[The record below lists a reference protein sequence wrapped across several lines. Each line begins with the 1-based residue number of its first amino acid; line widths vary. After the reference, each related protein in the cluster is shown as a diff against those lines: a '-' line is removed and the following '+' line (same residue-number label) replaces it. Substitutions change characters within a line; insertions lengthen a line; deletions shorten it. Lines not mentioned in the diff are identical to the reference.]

1 VKEIAMNKTRKYP
14 AADEKAIVLK
24 RYLVEKVPMSDLCDE
39 YGLQPSQIYRWQK
52 QLFENAAA
60 AFRRTNRRAEDAK
73 DRKIAALEEKLV
85 KKNEVV
91 AELMEEHVELKKEL
105 GEL

>member
-1 VKEIAMNKTRKYP
+1 MSKNRKYP
-14 AADEKAIVLK
+14 AAEEKALVLK

-39 YGLQPSQIYRWQK
+39 YDLQPSQIYRWQK
-52 QLFENAAA
+52 QLFENAAV
-60 AFRRTNRRAEDAK
+60 AFQRTNRRTEDAK
-73 DRKIAALEEKLV
+73 DRKIGALEEKLV

-91 AELMEEHVELKKEL
+91 AELLEDHVQLKKEL

>member
-1 VKEIAMNKTRKYP
+1 MNKTRKYP
-14 AADEKAIVLK
+14 AADEKALILK
-24 RYLVEKVPMSDLCDE
+24 RYLVEKVLLSDLCDE
-39 YGLQPSQIYRWQK
+39 YDLQPSQIYRWQK

-60 AFRRTNRRAEDAK
+60 AFQRTNKRAEDAK

-91 AELMEEHVELKKEL
+91 AELLEDHVQLKKEL

>member
-1 VKEIAMNKTRKYP
+1 MSKTRKYP
-14 AADEKAIVLK
+14 TAEEKALVLK

-39 YGLQPSQIYRWQK
+39 YALQPSQVYRWQK
-52 QLFENAAA
+52 QLFENAAG
-60 AFRRTNRRAEDAK
+60 AFRRTNQRTQQTK
-73 DRKIAALEEKLV
+73 DRKIAALQQKLA

-91 AELMEEHVELKKEL
+91 AELLEDHVQLKKEL

>member
-1 VKEIAMNKTRKYP
+1 MSQKRKYP
-14 AADEKAIVLK
+14 AAEEKALILK
-24 RYLVEKVPMSDLCDE
+24 RYLVEKVPISDLCDE

-52 QLFENAAA
+52 QLFENAAV
-60 AFRRTNRRAEDAK
+60 AFRRTNRRAEEGK
-73 DRKIAALEEKLV
+73 DHKIAALEEKLA

-91 AELMEEHVELKKEL
+91 AELMEDHVQLKKEL

>member
-1 VKEIAMNKTRKYP
+1 MKKPRRRFGTGQ
-14 AADEKAIVLK
+14 KATILK
-24 RYLVEKVPMSDLCDE
+24 RCLVEKVPMSDLCDE

-73 DRKIAALEEKLV
+73 DRKIDALEEKLV

-91 AELMEEHVELKKEL
+91 AELLEDHVQLKKEL

>member
-1 VKEIAMNKTRKYP
+1 MSEKRKYCT
-14 AADEKAIVLK
+14 ADEKALILK
-24 RYLVEKVPMSDLCDE
+24 RYLAEKVPLSDLCDE

-52 QLFENAAA
+52 QLFENAAV

-73 DRKIAALEEKLV
+73 DRKITTLEEKLV

-91 AELMEEHVELKKEL
+91 AELLEDHVQLKKEL

>member
-1 VKEIAMNKTRKYP
+1 MSKTRKYP
-14 AADEKAIVLK
+14 AADEEVIVLK

-60 AFRRTNRRAEDAK
+60 AFRRTNKRTGDAK

-91 AELMEEHVELKKEL
+91 AELLEDHVQLKKEL

>member
-1 VKEIAMNKTRKYP
+1 MNKTRKYP
-14 AADEKAIVLK
+14 AADEMAIVLK

-60 AFRRTNRRAEDAK
+60 AFRRTNKRTEDAK
-73 DRKIAALEEKLV
+73 DRKIAALEDKLV

-91 AELMEEHVELKKEL
+91 AELLEDHVQLKKEL

>member
-1 VKEIAMNKTRKYP
+1 MKKPRKYP
-14 AADEKAIVLK
+14 AADEKALILK
-24 RYLVEKVPMSDLCDE
+24 RYLVEKVPMSDLCDQ
-39 YGLQPSQIYRWQK
+39 YDLQPSQIYRWQK

-60 AFRRTNRRAEDAK
+60 AFRRTNRRAEDSK
-73 DRKIAALEEKLV
+73 DRKIATLEEKLA

-91 AELMEEHVELKKEL
+91 AELLEDHVQLKKEL

>member
-1 VKEIAMNKTRKYP
+1 MSKKRKCP
-14 AADEKAIVLK
+14 TAEEKALVLK

-39 YGLQPSQIYRWQK
+39 YGLQPSQIYHWQK
-52 QLFENAAA
+52 QVFENAQVL
-60 AFRRTNRRAEDAK
+60 FQRTNRRAEDAK

-91 AELMEEHVELKKEL
+91 AELLEDHVQLKKEL

>member
-1 VKEIAMNKTRKYP
+1 MNKTRKYP
-14 AADEKAIVLK
+14 AADEKALVLK
-24 RYLVEKVPMSDLCDE
+24 RYLVEKVPLSDLCDE
-39 YGLQPSQIYRWQK
+39 YDLQPSQIYRWQK

-60 AFRRTNRRAEDAK
+60 AFQRTNRRTEDAK
-73 DRKIAALEEKLV
+73 DRKIGALEEKLV

-91 AELMEEHVELKKEL
+91 AELLEDHVQLKKEL

>member
-1 VKEIAMNKTRKYP
+1 MSKNRKYP
-14 AADEKAIVLK
+14 AAEEKALILK

-39 YGLQPSQIYRWQK
+39 YDLQPSQIYRWQK

-60 AFRRTNRRAEDAK
+60 AFRRTNRRAEDVK
-73 DRKIAALEEKLV
+73 DRKIVALEEKLV

-91 AELMEEHVELKKEL
+91 AELLEDHVQLKKEL

>member
-1 VKEIAMNKTRKYP
+1 MSKKRKYP
-14 AADEKAIVLK
+14 AAEEKAIILK
-24 RYLVEKVPMSDLCDE
+24 RHLVEKVPISDLCDE

-52 QLFENAAA
+52 QLFENAPV
-60 AFRRTNRRAEDAK
+60 AFRRTNKRAGESK
-73 DRKIAALEEKLV
+73 DRKIAALEEKLA

-91 AELMEEHVELKKEL
+91 AELLEDHVQLKKAL

>member
-1 VKEIAMNKTRKYP
+1 MSKRRKYP
-14 AADEKAIVLK
+14 TAEEKALILK

-39 YGLQPSQIYRWQK
+39 YGLQPSQVYRWQK
-52 QLFENAAA
+52 QLFENAAG
-60 AFRRTNRRAEDAK
+60 AFRRTNKRAGETK
-73 DRKIAALEEKLV
+73 DRKIAALQQKLA

-91 AELMEEHVELKKEL
+91 AELLEDHVQLKKEL

>member
-1 VKEIAMNKTRKYP
+1 MSKTRKYP
-14 AADEKAIVLK
+14 TAEEKALVLK

-39 YGLQPSQIYRWQK
+39 YALQPSQVYRWQK
-52 QLFENAAA
+52 QLFENAVV
-60 AFRRTNRRAEDAK
+60 AFRRTNKRAQQSK
-73 DRKIAALEEKLV
+73 DRKIAALEEKLA

-91 AELMEEHVELKKEL
+91 AELLEDHVQLKKEL

>member
-1 VKEIAMNKTRKYP
+1 MNRNPKTFQCPAEGRDRSPPLAGKEAVSNL
-14 AADEKAIVLK
+14 ADELKSNPAEIHAWVKQVLDQA
-24 RYLVEKVPMSDLCDE
+24 E
-39 YGLQPSQIYRWQK
+39 Q
-52 QLFENAAA
+52 
-60 AFRRTNRRAEDAK
+60 AFDTRRPPRGGGK

-91 AELMEEHVELKKEL
+91 AELMEEHVQLKKEL

>member
-1 VKEIAMNKTRKYP
+1 MSKKRNYP
-14 AADEKAIVLK
+14 ATEEKALILK
-24 RYLVEKVPMSDLCDE
+24 RHLVEKVPMSDLCDE
-39 YGLQPSQIYRWQK
+39 YDLQPSQIYRWQK

-60 AFRRTNRRAEDAK
+60 AFRRINKQAEDAK
-73 DRKIAALEEKLV
+73 DRKIVSLEEKRV

-91 AELMEEHVELKKEL
+91 AELLEDHVQLKKEL

>member
-1 VKEIAMNKTRKYP
+1 MSKKRHYP
-14 AADEKAIVLK
+14 AAEEKALILK

-39 YGLQPSQIYRWQK
+39 YGVHPTQVYRWQK
-52 QLFENAAA
+52 QLFENAAG
-60 AFRRTNRRAEDAK
+60 AFQRTNKRAENTK
-73 DRKIAALEEKLV
+73 DRKIAALEEKLA

-91 AELMEEHVELKKEL
+91 AELLEDHVQLKKEL

>member
-1 VKEIAMNKTRKYP
+1 MSKKRKYP
-14 AADEKAIVLK
+14 TSEEKALVLK
-24 RYLVEKVPMSDLCDE
+24 RHLVEKVPMSDLCDE
-39 YGLQPSQIYRWQK
+39 YDLQPSQIYRWQK

-60 AFRRTNRRAEDAK
+60 AFRRTNRRAEDGK
-73 DRKIAALEEKLV
+73 DRKIAALQQKLT

-91 AELMEEHVELKKEL
+91 AELLEDHVQLKKEL

>member
-1 VKEIAMNKTRKYP
+1 MSKKRKYLT
-14 AADEKAIVLK
+14 AEEKALVLK
-24 RYLVEKVPMSDLCDE
+24 MYLVEKVPMSDLCDE
-39 YGLQPSQIYRWQK
+39 YDLQPSQIYRWQK

-60 AFRRTNRRAEDAK
+60 AFRRTNKRAEHAK
-73 DRKIAALEEKLV
+73 DRKIDALEQKLV

-91 AELMEEHVELKKEL
+91 AELLEDHVQLKKEL